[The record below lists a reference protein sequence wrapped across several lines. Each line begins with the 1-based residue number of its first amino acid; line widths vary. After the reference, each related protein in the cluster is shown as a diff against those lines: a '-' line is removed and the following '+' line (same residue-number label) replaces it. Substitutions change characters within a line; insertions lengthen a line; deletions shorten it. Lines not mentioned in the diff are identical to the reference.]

1 MAATRTFRFVSFCLL
16 FWSWAPG
23 SCVGGARV
31 VVVIL
36 LLLVVVA
43 AAFLTRVGL
52 ETRR

>member
-36 LLLVVVA
+36 LLLVVA